1 MTNWQFGSG
10 TTVCKFIQ
18 TFRYANFRKI
28 IGLNTWTSGVVQRVE
43 YMFQLTNFWAIQEGD
58 NFSDAFWAN
67 SAITNG
73 MQSMFQQ
80 HGKDLAESDWGESPN
95 IKGLSKS
102 TTATTN
108 QSMQNMFQSA
118 RYTTTLS
125 FEDVDIA
132 TGYGAANGTFVS
144 YHMYDIKIKKNGVV
158 SGGVDYSNA
167 RIKLTGTSYANWATL
182 EISFL
187 TFGPDIDFTLMTN
200 WTAAFTSSFPDW
212 PLTFAT
218 NLNLTNLTTIGLS
231 RTLTP
236 CQADNFIRAVHDT
249 NYLIGAPTPFSFSLG
264 DSQVTNSPSVVNSK
278 LLALEA
284 AGYTITD
291 GNPGTTMPFEYTTP
305 LTANTPA
312 TPTGSF
318 TGGTFS
324 SSNGDIEVNATTGVI
339 NTPNGGNTTIRY
351 TLADGCYNE
360 QAINVVGQV
369 NNVYSMEFDGTSDVI
384 NCGLNAPFNAAST
397 NFSISLWCKSP
408 NSFTDS
414 GNLVE
419 SRLSYANPD
428 GIAIEFVTNTM
439 YFRKSG
445 STFGKTITEWGLNNT
460 NWNHIVYTYDLT
472 LAGNVDKIFVYIN
485 GVFLSS
491 APQAATSQPASTGDF
506 TIGDGLRGNFNGS
519 IDEVGIFNTTLTGA
533 EVLAIYNA
541 TEAGKTADLNSL
553 TTPPITWYR
562 MGD

>member
-1 MTNWQFGSG
+1 MSTQFTNRQWRLPNNEN
-10 TTVCKFIQ
+10 KD
-18 TFRYANFRKI
+18 K
-28 IGLNTWTSGVVQRVE
+28 
-43 YMFQLTNFWAIQEGD
+43 
-58 NFSDAFWAN
+58 
-67 SAITNG
+67 
-73 MQSMFQQ
+73 QS
-80 HGKDLAESDWGESPN
+80 N
-95 IKGLSKS
+95 
-102 TTATTN
+102 
-108 QSMQNMFQSA
+108 
-118 RYTTTLS
+118 
-125 FEDVDIA
+125 
-132 TGYGAANGTFVS
+132 
-144 YHMYDIKIKKNGVV
+144 
-158 SGGVDYSNA
+158 
-167 RIKLTGTSYANWATL
+167 
-182 EISFL
+182 
-187 TFGPDIDFTLMTN
+187 
-200 WTAAFTSSFPDW
+200 
-212 PLTFAT
+212 
-218 NLNLTNLTTIGLS
+218 
-231 RTLTP
+231 
-236 CQADNFIRAVHDT
+236 
-249 NYLIGAPTPFSFSLG
+249 
-264 DSQVTNSPSVVNSK
+264 
-278 LLALEA
+278 
-284 AGYTITD
+284 
-291 GNPGTTMPFEYTTP
+291 
-305 LTANTPA
+305 
-312 TPTGSF
+312 
-318 TGGTFS
+318 
-324 SSNGDIEVNATTGVI
+324 
-339 NTPNGGNTTIRY
+339 
-351 TLADGCYNE
+351 
-360 QAINVVGQV
+360 
-369 NNVYSMEFDGTSDVI
+369 YSMDFDGTNDVI